1 MQRARNKVCSSPT
14 TSWVLSPEFFLVCA
28 SYFGTC
34 LRNVRLARI
43 FSLLLMK
50 GKSFVAWLHKLASL
64 CAMLRTHCYRST
76 KSAMHMLRAFV
87 RCSAFLYV
95 VAISNAEIEAVRLK
109 QLKSAA
115 TLSTYQCFGGSRQQL
130 STAHFCRGGALAS
143 NMAAPMCG
151 RTFWS
156 IMK

>member
-1 MQRARNKVCSSPT
+1 MAKAFVGNGAHVSSESAPT
-14 TSWVLSPEFFLVCA
+14 KKQERKKEEEETKCNEPEIRCVRRPPLRGFCHRSFFFFSVSA

-64 CAMLRTHCYRST
+64 CAMLRTHCYRGT
-76 KSAMHMLRAFV
+76 KRAMHMLRAFV

-109 QLKSAA
+109 
-115 TLSTYQCFGGSRQQL
+115 
-130 STAHFCRGGALAS
+130 
-143 NMAAPMCG
+143 
-151 RTFWS
+151 
-156 IMK
+156 